1 MCLTDQLRE
10 AIHNSG
16 LSLYRI
22 AVDAELPYAVVHR
35 FASGERD
42 IKLSTADRL
51 AEFFGMRLTRPKKRA

>member
-1 MCLTDQLRE
+1 MSLTDQLRK
-10 AIHNSG
+10 AIQDSR

-22 AVDAELPYAVVHR
+22 AKDSELSYAIVHR

-51 AEFFGMRLTRPKKRA
+51 AEFFDMRLTRPKK

>member
-1 MCLTDQLRE
+1 MSLTDQLRK
-10 AIHNSG
+10 AIQGSR

-22 AVDAELPYAVVHR
+22 AKDSELSYAIVHR

-51 AEFFGMRLTRPKKRA
+51 AEFFDMRLTRPKK